1 MTATTSRTAPQL
13 LALALA
19 LVCASL
25 PGWVAAQPVKCH
37 LSYGGVQ
44 RAFVVAP
51 TQCAATPTPLVEGAS
66 FAFKVLNLAGADA
79 AGVTIETQT
88 RWNTE
93 LQTTHK
99 AQYQAW
105 ESGPTRPNTP
115 YGFTGLQTVSGAGY
129 TQPLQYWC
137 ERLLPTHSPAPPT
150 CP

>member
-1 MTATTSRTAPQL
+1 MSPFIPRVTPFVRRLTW
-13 LALALA
+13 A
-19 LVCASL
+19 LVCSGMAGL
-25 PGWVAAQPVKCH
+25 AAAQPVKCH
-37 LSYGGVQ
+37 LSYGGAQ
-44 RAFVVAP
+44 RAFVVPP
-51 TQCAATPTPLVEGAS
+51 TQCPGSPPPLVEGAS
-66 FAFKVLNLAGADA
+66 FAFKVLNLASGEA

-88 RWNTE
+88 RWDTQ

-115 YGFTGLQTVSGAGY
+115 YGFTGLQTVQGVGY

-137 ERLLPTHSPAPPT
+137 ERMLPATPPSAT